1 MFLGWRNTIT
11 TKISTL
17 TMLPEIM
24 NILLSKEEAVAG
36 SRLLNYNT
44 TRWKILV

>member
-1 MFLGWRNTIT
+1 MFLGWRNTT
-11 TKISTL
+11 TKILPTF

-24 NILLSKEEAVAG
+24 NISLSKEEAVTG
-36 SRLLNYNT
+36 SQLLNYNT